1 MDMEDL
7 PSLCEGAMCSSDE
20 CCMPCPFPGLWTST
34 GVFGGDLEV
43 LPAQACALDSPGG
56 FCVQIVEMR
65 AVEFPFS
72 VGDGCSC
79 TIALDSLTLST
90 GQLNI
95 AERRNTISWNTILN
109 NDLWVPSTGIQDRRL
124 ERNYEIRD
132 GQSGR
137 GTVDSS
143 GRGTVPSTGMQD
155 RRLKLGYRL
164 YQKASRSVYDDVDQ
178 FDVIDGFDKKLVPD
192 RRLQQQDVRLDYDI
206 VADSPADALAI
217 SGMIRELEL
226 EEIQTAFN
234 TALGGTNFAI
244 GSVYQI
250 SDPETDQILIQDGNR
265 TSTNGAP
272 MSSEVWSLVPVLA
285 AVAAMF

>member
-1 MDMEDL
+1 MGDL
-7 PSLCEGAMCSSDE
+7 PSLCEHAMCSSDE

-124 ERNYEIRD
+124 
-132 GQSGR
+132 
-137 GTVDSS
+137 
-143 GRGTVPSTGMQD
+143 
-155 RRLKLGYRL
+155 KLGYRL

-217 SGMIRELEL
+217 S
-226 EEIQTAFN
+226 
-234 TALGGTNFAI
+234 
-244 GSVYQI
+244 
-250 SDPETDQILIQDGNR
+250 
-265 TSTNGAP
+265 
-272 MSSEVWSLVPVLA
+272 
-285 AVAAMF
+285 

>member
-1 MDMEDL
+1 MHVEDL

-43 LPAQACALDSPGG
+43 LPARECAGDSPGG

-65 AVEFPFS
+65 SVEFPFS

-95 AERRNTISWNTILN
+95 AEKDNTISWNTILN
-109 NDLWVPSTGIQDRRL
+109 NDMWVPSTGMQDRRL

-132 GQSGR
+132 GQFVVQ
-137 GTVDSS
+137 TPAV
-143 GRGTVPSTGMQD
+143 
-155 RRLKLGYRL
+155 
-164 YQKASRSVYDDVDQ
+164 KASRSVYDDVD
-178 FDVIDGFDKKLVPD
+178 GFDKHLVPD

-206 VADSPADALAI
+206 QADSAADALAI
-217 SGMIRELEL
+217 SGVIRELEL

-234 TALGGTNFAI
+234 TALGGTNFTI

-265 TSTNGAP
+265 SSTNGAP